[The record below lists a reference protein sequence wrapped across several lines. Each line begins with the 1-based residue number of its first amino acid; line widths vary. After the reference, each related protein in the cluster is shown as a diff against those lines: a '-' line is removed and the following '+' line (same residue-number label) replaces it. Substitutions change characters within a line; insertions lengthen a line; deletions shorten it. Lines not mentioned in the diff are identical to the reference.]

1 MKHQR
6 GQHTNTCR
14 LAIWAV
20 ALGVLFLG
28 AIEVRAQATIDLWSI
43 SAGGT
48 SQQGGIDFFSTIG
61 EPIVNDSLSA
71 SDQTTWDGF
80 WQVLPIG
87 LSSGVD
93 EELTGGSSGATLLAG
108 TQPNPFATATTIELQ
123 LARPGMV
130 TLAVYDLLG
139 REVARLVEGRREAGT
154 FHITWRPDEIATG
167 NYVLQLD
174 VDGRRY
180 PALPI
185 QYYR

>member
-1 MKHQR
+1 MKHER
-6 GQHTNTCR
+6 GEHTNTFR
-14 LAIWAV
+14 LLIRAA

-28 AIEVRAQATIDLWSI
+28 AVEVRAQATIDLWTI
-43 SAGGT
+43 SSGGT

-61 EPIVNDSLSA
+61 EPIVNDSLSVTDE
-71 SDQTTWDGF
+71 STWIGF
-80 WQVLPIG
+80 WQVMPTG
-87 LSSGVD
+87 LSSVD
-93 EELTGGSSGATLLAG
+93 EELAGSSSGATKLAG
-108 TQPNPFATATTIELQ
+108 TQPNPFATSTTIELQ

-139 REVARLVEGRREAGT
+139 REVARLVEGRRESGR
-154 FHITWRPDEIATG
+154 FHITWRPDDIATG
-167 NYVLQLD
+167 SYVLQLD